1 MIEIAHESLKERV
14 ILVGLSTGRI
24 DAGLDSLEEVRQL
37 AESAGAEVVGA
48 LVARQP
54 AKHSLVLIG
63 RGKCNELCEKV
74 QELHA
79 TLVVV
84 DCQVSPIQER
94 NLEREIQCRVID
106 RTGLI
111 LDIFAQRASSREGQ
125 LQIELAQLRHIS
137 TRLVRGWTHLERQ
150 KGGIGLRGPGETQ
163 LETDRRL
170 IGRRIKTVAER
181 LERIRTQR
189 QLRRRS
195 REKVPF
201 PTVALVGYTNAG
213 KSTLFNRLTGS
224 SVVAADQ
231 LFSTLDPTMR
241 RVQLPRYGTVILSDT
256 VGFIRELPHSLVSAF
271 HATLEE
277 VASAAL
283 LVHVVDASSV
293 DVEERMSN
301 VEEVL
306 DEIGASEIPRLLVYN
321 KIDLTRDLPAMIRS
335 ENHEVIRIWLSV
347 QSGEGVD
354 LLMQA
359 MSEFF
364 RARLQACSICLPI
377 CAGKLRS
384 SVYERIGVTGE
395 SIMDTGEAVLDI
407 ELSEKDF
414 GWLVSNQEFRDDYWR
429 VRPQFAINKN

>member
-1 MIEIAHESLKERV
+1 MIEIAQDSAIERV
-14 ILVGLSTGRI
+14 ILVGLSSGRME
-24 DAGLDSLEEVRQL
+24 AGLDSLEEIRQL
-37 AESAGAEVVGA
+37 AESAGAEVAGA
-48 LVARQP
+48 IVARQP
-54 AKHSLVLIG
+54 AKHSPVLIG
-63 RGKCNELCEKV
+63 RGKCSELSEKV
-74 QELHA
+74 QELSA

-84 DCQVSPIQER
+84 DCPVSPIQER
-94 NLEREIQCRVID
+94 NLEREVQCRVID

-201 PTVALVGYTNAG
+201 PTIALVGYTNAG

-224 SVVAADQ
+224 SVMAADQ

-241 RVQLPRYGTVILSDT
+241 RVQLPGYGTVILSDT

-271 HATLEE
+271 RATLEE
-277 VASAAL
+277 VAAADL
-283 LVHVVDASSV
+283 LVHVVDASSA

-321 KIDLTRDLPAMIRS
+321 KIDLTRDSPAVIRG
-335 ENHEVIRIWLSV
+335 EDHEVVRIWLSV

-354 LLMQA
+354 FLTQA
-359 MSEFF
+359 MGEYF
-364 RARLQACSICLPI
+364 RATLQACSICLPI
-377 CAGKLRS
+377 CAAKLRS
-384 SVYERIGVTGE
+384 SVYERIEVTGE
-395 SIMDTGEAVLDI
+395 SIMDSGEAVLDI

-429 VRPQFAINKN
+429 VRPQFAINKD